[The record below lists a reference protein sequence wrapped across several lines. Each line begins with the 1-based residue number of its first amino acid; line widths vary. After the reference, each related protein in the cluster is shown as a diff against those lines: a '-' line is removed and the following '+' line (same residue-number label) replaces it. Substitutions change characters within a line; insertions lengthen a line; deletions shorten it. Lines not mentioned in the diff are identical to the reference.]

1 MKRKLNVPKRN
12 PFVVL
17 ALKKTGAG
25 VHRKSNKALRKMIKQ
40 RDRSSEAEQGAF
52 NAKVEIS

>member
-1 MKRKLNVPKRN
+1 MKRKLSVPQRN

-25 VHRKSNKALRKMIKQ
+25 SHRKPNKALRRQEKQ
-40 RDRSSEAEQGAF
+40 THYALEALR
-52 NAKVEIS
+52 

>member
-1 MKRKLNVPKRN
+1 MKRKLSVPHRN

-25 VHRKSNKALRKMIKQ
+25 SHRKPNKALRRLNKI